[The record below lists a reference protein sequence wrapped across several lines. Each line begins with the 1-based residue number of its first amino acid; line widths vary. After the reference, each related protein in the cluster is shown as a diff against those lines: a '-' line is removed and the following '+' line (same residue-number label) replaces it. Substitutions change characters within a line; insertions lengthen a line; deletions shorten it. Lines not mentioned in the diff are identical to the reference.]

1 MLKRLILL
9 GIRTYQVALSPLL
22 PARCRFYPT
31 CSQYAKEAVE
41 SHGVGRGSLL
51 ALRRLLKCHPFHA
64 GGVDLVPPST
74 RVESS
79 LVEQK
84 DGP

>member
-1 MLKRLILL
+1 MLKRLILA
-9 GIRTYQVALSPLL
+9 GIRGYQLALSPLF

-41 SHGVGRGSLL
+41 AHGVGRGGLL
-51 ALRRLLKCHPFHA
+51 AVRRLLKCHPFHA
-64 GGVDLVPPST
+64 GGVDLVPP
-74 RVESS
+74 RFP
-79 LVEQK
+79 VEQK